1 MILFKTDITK
11 GLDIVS
17 SQFGISNKN
26 CGILFTH
33 IRLIEFSTKKKNKGA
48 EAPLNYFL
56 KCLFS
61 ISIDVI
67 PAGRLWSE
75 TYLLSYQRSFE
86 SIP

>member
-33 IRLIEFSTKKKNKGA
+33 IRLIEFSKKKKNKGA
-48 EAPLNYFL
+48 EAPLTLLN
-56 KCLFS
+56 
-61 ISIDVI
+61 DV
-67 PAGRLWSE
+67 WSPIIW
-75 TYLLSYQRSFE
+75 TKTQNRSRFHV
-86 SIP
+86 